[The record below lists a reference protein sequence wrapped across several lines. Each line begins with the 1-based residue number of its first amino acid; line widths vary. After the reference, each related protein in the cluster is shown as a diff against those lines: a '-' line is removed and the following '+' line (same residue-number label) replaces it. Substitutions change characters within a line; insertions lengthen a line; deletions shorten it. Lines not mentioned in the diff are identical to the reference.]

1 MALVRPKEKK
11 FDWPQPKEPY
21 PPSQRSG
28 AFIGPSGVGKTTTAI
43 AMLQGPYK
51 DVYSRVYV
59 FSPSCAKGID
69 PAWDGWRKHVKDYM
83 KVPEEEQTMWS
94 TWEPQ
99 VLEKLIQRHSKVNAH
114 LKAQGKKKG
123 YVICALIDD
132 FADSG
137 DKVMHSSTNVL
148 TSLFV
153 RGRHLGCACWLLTQK
168 LKVLSLIIRTNFC
181 WVLCWRLRSAV
192 ERDQLLGELDAL
204 LDRRVLMKMY
214 LKATEEKHS
223 FWYINLLNEQD
234 SMWFKNF
241 EHRMMLVDK
250 DASQSQTP
258 ASEGIHERSGTPGQ
272 EDAGRR

>member
-11 FDWPQPKEPY
+11 FEWPQPPAPY

-28 AFIGPSGVGKTTTAI
+28 AMIAPSGMGKTTTCI
-43 AMLQGPYK
+43 AMLMGPYK

-59 FSPSCAKGID
+59 FSPSCAPGID
-69 PAWDGWRKHVKDYM
+69 SAWDAWRKHVKDYM
-83 KVPEEEQTMWS
+83 KVADDEQTMWD

-99 VLEKLIQRHSKVNAH
+99 ILEKLIKRHSKVNAH

-123 YVICALIDD
+123 YVICPLSDD

-181 WVLCWRLRSAV
+181 WRLRSAV
-192 ERDQLLGELDAL
+192 KRDHLLGELDAL

-214 LKATEEKHS
+214 LTATAEKHS
-223 FWYINLLNEQD
+223 FWYINLLNERD
-234 SMWFKNF
+234 SC
-241 EHRMMLVDK
+241 
-250 DASQSQTP
+250 
-258 ASEGIHERSGTPGQ
+258 
-272 EDAGRR
+272 